1 MSTQSRYVDMLESE
15 ISGKTTRVFLSIS
28 WDSVNKQYVVGLR
41 VYYGP
46 KYSFVETIYFDF
58 ETISLFFKRLP
69 EVISLLNKFNNYEI
83 KPVKNYFAT
92 LLLSEMA
99 LTRQDRDNWGAYEFN
114 LSTP

>member
-1 MSTQSRYVDMLESE
+1 MSTQSHHVDMLESE
-15 ISGKTTRVFLSIS
+15 ISGKTNRVFLSIS

-46 KYSFVETIYFDF
+46 KYPFVETIYIDF
-58 ETISLFFKRLP
+58 ETISLLFKRLP

-83 KPVKNYFAT
+83 KPVNNYFSAIR
-92 LLLSEMA
+92 LSDMA
-99 LTRQDRDNWGAYEFN
+99 LTRQDRDHWGACEFD